1 MKHKPIKIAI
11 LVVLLAVAAF
21 ATPKLLNLL
30 TFKNAA
36 EAYVYG
42 FPLVIMDT
50 TKEVLTA
57 SAKTGE
63 SKAPLNQFA
72 RIRTY
77 VDPDFKDVVRISV
90 NSLWSH
96 GYVDLE
102 KEPFIISQPD
112 TKGRYIIVQGLNMW
126 TDVFMSA
133 GSRTTGTAATSYMV
147 AGPNWKGTPPP
158 DVKEVYRCST
168 RYAWILVQISCG
180 SPAEFPEV
188 HALQDGLKLT
198 PLSAW
203 GTDYTPPPVA
213 QVDPDSDITM
223 TPFDHVRLM
232 DGVTFFRRLAVAM
245 KDNPAYPADSKAVAS
260 LKKLGI
266 EPGKDFDPAKLS
278 PSTRKMMNKAA
289 QQVFNLLN
297 TGQYDM
303 KTVNGWMLGV
313 NFGRYGTDY
322 ETRAFVA
329 FVGLGALPIEDAAY
343 PSAFVDGKGDVLNG
357 RSKYV
362 MHFEKGQL
370 PPSNSGVW
378 SISAYREN
386 FYVRNPIERY
396 GILSS
401 MPLQYNEDGSLDIYI
416 QGKSPGADKESN
428 WLPTPPSGPFNLSIR
443 VYQPKKEL
451 YDGRT
456 EKNLVVEAGSYS
468 FPPVIKAP

>member
-1 MKHKPIKIAI
+1 MKKWLKIAI
-11 LVVLLAVAAF
+11 VVVLLGGIAF
-21 ATPKLLNLL
+21 AFPKLQQLL
-30 TFKNAA
+30 TFVRAA

-42 FPLVIMDT
+42 FPLVIMET

-57 SAKTGE
+57 SGKTGE
-63 SKAPLNQFA
+63 IKAPLNQFA

-77 VDPDFKDVVRISV
+77 VSPDLKDVVRISV

-96 GYVDLE
+96 GFVDLE
-102 KEPFIISQPD
+102 KEPFVVSQPD

-133 GSRTTGTAATSYMV
+133 GSRTTGTAANSYLV
-147 AGPNWKGTPPP
+147 AGPNWNGTPPAG
-158 DVKEVYRCST
+158 VKEVYRCST
-168 RYAWILVQISCG
+168 RYSWILVQISCG
-180 SPAEFPEV
+180 SPAEYPEV

-203 GTDYTPPPVA
+203 GTDYSPPADVP
-213 QVDPDSDITM
+213 VDPNADTTM

-245 KDNPAYPADSKAVAS
+245 KDNPAYPADGKAVAT

-266 EPGKDFDPAKLS
+266 EPGRDFDPAKLS

-289 QQVFNLLN
+289 QKVFTVLN
-297 TGQYDM
+297 TAQYDM

-322 ETRAFVA
+322 QTRAFIA
-329 FVGLGALPIEDAAY
+329 FMGLGALPVEDAAY
-343 PSAFVDGKGDVLNG
+343 PSAFVDRDGNVLDG

-362 MHFEKGQL
+362 MHFDKSQL
-370 PPSNSGVW
+370 PPPSHSGVW

-386 FYVRNPIERY
+386 FYVRNSLERY

-401 MPLQYNEDGSLDIYI
+401 MPLKYNADGSLDIYI

-428 WLPTPPSGPFNLSIR
+428 WLPTPPSGPFNLTVR
-443 VYQPKKEL
+443 VYQAKKEL

-456 EKNLVVEAGSYS
+456 EKSIVVEAGSYA
-468 FPPVIKAP
+468 FPPVVKVP